1 MRLVTTLGSVGGGP
15 YPPGLR
21 VGTVASVDPPR
32 GQLTATASVRP
43 AVDPTTLDVVGVLLP
58 TTRAAARP
66 PVAGHRA
73 VRRPSPLDALR
84 AGVIVLAA
92 LLAVVARAPAGPA
105 GRRSAPTWS
114 CPSWSRPPC
123 WVARSVVRWWAWARA
138 GSSTSARP
146 GRRCSARPPCCTPAP
161 APSRGCCAVRA
172 RGRCCGRWRATAAT
186 ATAVAV
192 ARLLVEVTTT
202 GTVAGV
208 GQPLLRVLL
217 TSALGAVLVPSLLRV
232 ERAMIRRRLA

>member
-1 MRLVTTLGSVGGGP
+1 M
-15 YPPGLR
+15 
-21 VGTVASVDPPR
+21 
-32 GQLTATASVRP
+32 
-43 AVDPTTLDVVGVLLP
+43 
-58 TTRAAARP
+58 
-66 PVAGHRA
+66 
-73 VRRPSPLDALR
+73 DALR

-92 LLAVVARAPAGPA
+92 LLAVVALPRLGPLAALGPDLALPVVVAAALLGGPVRGALVGLGAGWVVDLCPPGTPVLGTTALLYA
-105 GRRSAPTWS
+105 GAGALAGLLRREGTGSLL
-114 CPSWSRPPC
+114 RP
-123 WVARSVVRWWAWARA
+123 VA
-138 GSSTSARP
+138 
-146 GRRCSARPPCCTPAP
+146 
-161 APSRGCCAVRA
+161 
-172 RGRCCGRWRATAAT
+172 ATAAT